1 MKRVRVL
8 CILFL
13 FLGILTV
20 MPFNEAKAKHAIQFI
35 ETLCTHTK
43 GRWAGKPFILVPW
56 EKELTWELFGRVK
69 DDGYRQYRTCY
80 EEIPKK
86 NGKSEFAGAI
96 GLLLLAGDGEFGG
109 EVYGAAADKEQAGL
123 VYSVAAQM
131 VRQNYVLSNRL
142 EIIDSKKRIV
152 DHKTASFYQALSSE
166 AYTKHGINPSA
177 IIFDE
182 LHAQPTRE
190 LWDVLVDGT
199 DYARSQQ
206 LILALTTAG
215 VYDVN
220 SICWEVRE
228 HARQVKEGLIED
240 KTILPVM
247 FCADKDK
254 DRVDDEAVWA
264 RVNPSL
270 GHIFTL
276 DKIREDFEAAKRNPA
291 KMNNFMRFRLNMWVN
306 QVTRWLSMDDWD
318 RGNHP
323 IDKKTLLKRLC
334 FGGLD
339 LSSTTDLT
347 AFALVFPPFED
358 DLFWRFLVKFY
369 VPEET
374 IFKRS
379 KEDRVHYD
387 IWAKQGYITATPG
400 NVVDYAFIRKDVV
413 NAAKI
418 YNLLEVA
425 YDPWGAVKLATEL
438 DNMDGVTMVEHRQG
452 YKSMSPPTK
461 ELYNLVTA
469 GLVAHGGNPVLR
481 WCADNMVVVSDEA
494 ENVKPAKN
502 KARERIDG
510 IVAVIN
516 ALGRAILKVSPK
528 KTGNNGSL
536 LLIG

>member
-1 MKRVRVL
+1 
-8 CILFL
+8 
-13 FLGILTV
+13 
-20 MPFNEAKAKHAIQFI
+20 MPFDESKARHAIQFI

-43 GRWAGKPFILVPW
+43 GKWAGKPFILIDW
-56 EKELTWELFGRVK
+56 EKALVWELFGRVK
-69 DDGYRQYRTCY
+69 ENGYRQYRFCY
-80 EEIPKK
+80 NEIPKK
-86 NGKSEFAGAI
+86 NGKSELGAAI
-96 GLLLLAGDGEFGG
+96 GLLLLCGDGEIGG

-123 VYSVAAQM
+123 IYTVAGQM
-131 VRQNYVLSNRL
+131 VRQNNVLSNRL
-142 EIIDSKKRIV
+142 EIIDSKKRLV
-152 DHKTASFYQALSSE
+152 DYKSMSFYQVLSSE
-166 AYTKHGINPSA
+166 AFTKHGINPSA
-177 IIFDE
+177 ILFDE
-182 LHAQPTRE
+182 LHAQKTRE
-190 LWDVLVDGT
+190 LWDTLVDGT
-199 DYARSQQ
+199 HYARTQQ
-206 LILALTTAG
+206 LVLGLTTAG

-270 GHIFTL
+270 GHIFTI
-276 DKIREDFEAAKRNPA
+276 DTIREDFEAAKRNPA

-318 RGNHP
+318 RGNIP
-323 IDKKTLLKRLC
+323 IHKKDLVKRPC
-334 FGGLD
+334 YGGLD

-347 AFALVFPPFED
+347 AFALVFPPFEE
-358 DLFWRFLVKFY
+358 DLLWRFLVKFY
-369 VPEET
+369 VPEDT
-374 IFKRS
+374 IVKRS
-379 KEDRVHYD
+379 KEDRIPYD

-400 NVVDYAFIRKDVV
+400 NVVDYSYIRRDVK

-418 YNLLEVA
+418 YDLREVGF
-425 YDPWGAVKLATEL
+425 DPWGAIKLATEL
-438 DNMDGVTMVEHRQG
+438 DGKDGVTMVEVRQG

-461 ELYNLVTA
+461 ELYNLVT
-469 GLVAHGGNPVLR
+469 GGRVAHGGHPVLR

-510 IVAVIN
+510 IVAIIN
-516 ALGRAILKVSPK
+516 ALGRAILNIVPN
-528 KTGNNGSL
+528 KTGNDGSL